1 MSKRSDWQEFKAIL
15 DQHRITKLYHFTDRD
30 NLENIIRHGGL
41 YSWADC
47 EEKVSR
53 YPSQAV
59 ATYQGSLTSAM
70 VCSTMSVLV
79 SRPSTP

>member
-47 EEKVSR
+47 ASI
-53 YPSQAV
+53 S
-59 ATYQGSLTSAM
+59 TSP
-70 VCSTMSVLV
+70 TKYNTN
-79 SRPSTP
+79 RN